1 MLTRAKIRSLT
12 HASFYARGVE
22 LYERGMV
29 KQFHV
34 ENGTAVDRITA
45 KVQGSGSKQY
55 SVQARYAF
63 TSDDMED
70 VSCNCPAYM
79 SYDGYRGCSL
89 KIYR

>member
-1 MLTRAKIRSLT
+1 MGCTGKDRYWMKESYGGNTMLTRAKIRSLT

-63 TSDDMED
+63 TSDDMER
-70 VSCNCPAYM
+70 CK
-79 SYDGYRGCSL
+79 L
-89 KIYR
+89 